1 LFRQVSGSSEK
12 LKIKEGVMSH
22 LKPVDPKTATGQ
34 TKELLDAVKQ
44 KFGMVPN
51 ITRLMANSPAA
62 LAGYLNFSGA
72 LASGKLDDQLRERLA
87 IAVANT
93 NGCDYCL
100 SAHTMAGRMVGLSAE
115 DLRGAQIGSSAD
127 ERAEAALRFAIKVA
141 RERGWASDEDLAEL
155 RKAGFDD
162 GEIVEIIAVVALNTF
177 TNYFNHIAG
186 TEVDFPL
193 VKAAVVE
200 SK

>member
-1 LFRQVSGSSEK
+1 
-12 LKIKEGVMSH
+12 MSR
-22 LKPVDPKTATGQ
+22 LQSVNLETATGQ

-115 DLRGAQIGSSAD
+115 ELGGAQIGSSAN
-127 ERAEAALRFAIKVA
+127 ERAETAMRFAIKVV

-177 TNYFNHIAG
+177 TNYFNHVAQ
-186 TEVDFPL
+186 TVVDFPKVAL
-193 VKAAVVE
+193 AAA
-200 SK
+200 KTN